1 VLSHV
6 TTLTRTWIG
15 FVAMCVGMFMAI
27 LDIQVVASSL
37 TNMQTALG
45 IPSDRLS
52 WIQTTYLIA
61 EVIAI
66 PLTGWLTRALSLRW
80 MFVAATV
87 GFTLASIGC
96 ALCSTLAPF
105 IALRAIQGFCGG
117 MLIPAVFTS
126 AFTLLPQKDRV
137 LATVVAGMCAMI
149 APTIG
154 PAVGGY
160 LTVTYSWHWIF
171 LVNVIPGIAVSLV
184 VARCVGGER
193 PIWSELRRI
202 DYATVLFAGL
212 FLGSLELLL
221 KEAPERDWQGPL
233 VMILGAV
240 CLTSAALGVRRCLRS
255 THPFVDLRRFRDLSF
270 SLGCA
275 LSFVFGMGIYG
286 SVYMMAIFL
295 GAVRQHSPLEI
306 GEIMMVCGA
315 AQILAAPLAAV
326 LETRVDPRFLTA
338 IGFGVF
344 GLGLVANGFAT
355 TATDFNALFW
365 PQVLRG
371 LSVMLCLL
379 PATRLALDALPP
391 SEIAEASGLFN
402 LMRNLGGAIGIA
414 LIDTILERRTA
425 GHLKHLLDR
434 LQAGDPNAA
443 RAVGL
448 PVALFHNV
456 PMGPVDE
463 ITKAMVAPLV
473 TRAALT
479 QSFNEA
485 WQVIAALFALSL
497 LALPLMKR
505 AHLSASAM
513 GPGVNAELATHEISQ
528 RSASDPSVHLEN
540 KHRGSVP

>member
-1 VLSHV
+1 MTPLA
-6 TTLTRTWIG
+6 RTWIG

-37 TNMQTALG
+37 TNMQAALA
-45 IPSDRLS
+45 IPSDKLS
-52 WIQTTYLIA
+52 WIQTAYLIA

-80 MFVAATV
+80 MFVAATL

-96 ALCSTLAPF
+96 ALCTTLAPF
-105 IALRAIQGFCGG
+105 IAIRALQGFCGG
-117 MLIPAVFTS
+117 MLIPPVFTS

-137 LATVVAGMCAMI
+137 LATVIAGMFAMI

-160 LTVTYSWHWIF
+160 LTVTGSWHWIF
-171 LVNVIPGIAVSLV
+171 LINVAPGIAVSLV
-184 VARCVGGER
+184 VALCLGGGR
-193 PIWSELRRI
+193 PHWAELRRI
-202 DYATVLFAGL
+202 DHATIVLAAL
-212 FLGSLELLL
+212 FLGTLELLL
-221 KEAPERDWQGPL
+221 KEAPKRDWHGLL
-233 VMILGAV
+233 VMILATV
-240 CLTSAALGVRRCLRS
+240 CVASAALGIRRCLRS
-255 THPFVDLRRFRDLSF
+255 NHPFVDLRRFRDLSF

-286 SVYMMAIFL
+286 SVYLMAIFL

-306 GEIMMVCGA
+306 GEIMMVCGG
-315 AQILAAPLAAV
+315 AQILAAPLAVA
-326 LETRVDPRFLTA
+326 LETRIDPRFLTG
-338 IGFGVF
+338 IGFGLF
-344 GLGLVANGFAT
+344 GLGLLANGFAT
-355 TATDFNALFW
+355 SATDFNGLFW

-414 LIDTILERRTA
+414 LIDTILEQRTA
-425 GHLKHLLDR
+425 GHVKHLLDR
-434 LQAGDPNAA
+434 LQAGDPDAA
-443 RAVGL
+443 RMVGL
-448 PVALFHNV
+448 PVAMFHNL
-456 PMGPVDE
+456 PMGPVDA

-485 WQVIAALFALSL
+485 WQVIAVFFALSL

-505 AHLSASAM
+505 AHLAPSAM
-513 GPGVNAELATHEISQ
+513 GPGVDDEEPGGAAPGLSRRVASNASIRMESN
-528 RSASDPSVHLEN
+528 DGGVGP
-540 KHRGSVP
+540 